1 MPSNPA
7 TSTSGFRFVV
17 HDERLAIARLKQ
29 DAAIPDWARG
39 RFVNIARTPA
49 ELSIVCAQ
57 VHVPRDVTHE
67 RDRIALGIEGT
78 VPMTSIGILAA
89 LCGALAAAKVPVFAI
104 STYDT
109 DWLLVSADRFDAAR
123 GALRA
128 AGHRVDGEL
137 PR

>member
-1 MPSNPA
+1 MAP
-7 TSTSGFRFVV
+7 THTFRFVV
-17 HDERLAIARLKQ
+17 HDERLAIARLPQ
-29 DAAIPDWARG
+29 DAVVPGWARG

-57 VHVPRDVTHE
+57 IHVPHDVTHE
-67 RDRIALGIEGT
+67 RDRIALGIDGT

-89 LCGALAAAKVPVFAI
+89 LCGALAAVKVPVFAI

-109 DWLLVSADRFDAAR
+109 DWLLVSADRFDTAR

-128 AGHRVDGEL
+128 AGHRVEGER
-137 PR
+137 PN